1 MRLYLQK
8 AVCKARVGSLNCSR
22 LQRTDFS
29 NLKDHYYV
37 SWDFKG
43 FENESNLQQA
53 RVQSSKLD
61 IFERVDHSSKCE
73 DSHFHFCD

>member
-8 AVCKARVGSLNCSR
+8 AVLKARVGSLNCSR

-53 RVQSSKLD
+53 RVQSSKLG

-73 DSHFHFCD
+73 DLHFHFCH